1 MKHIFTI
8 ILTLL
13 FSLTL
18 AAQSHNDSA
27 LELVTQKDRMSRDS
41 EGSLRTLTIG
51 EHLYRADVYMANR
64 HFSEAREHWQKVLS
78 VYPTDSN
85 IPKALFGMGRSNM
98 WELNY
103 DQSIFWF
110 DRLIKDFANT
120 ADGQEGLAYK
130 GASYVRLGKNLEA
143 AQTYE
148 QYTVM
153 FPYGK
158 RIASSYLN
166 IIDSY
171 REAGDYDKA
180 NLWVDKTR
188 QRFNGADVET
198 DALHARLRM
207 ELYRKNWNAAIAAAD
222 DLLRLSNFGGTMAY
236 EDEVKFL
243 KSFALEHSGKK
254 NDAISV
260 YVSISLSP
268 TSYYGIMATERIA
281 DLGGNVEYRRS
292 AMRSQSQRVAVSYP
306 APYRSELLR
315 YAKTKGIDP
324 RFVLAIMKQ
333 ESSFRPRVKSPSAA
347 RGLLQLTIDTAL
359 KFNKDAGFYNVAPDD
374 LYRPNV
380 NIAIG
385 SAYIAELKNEFGGL
399 YEAIAASYNGGETN
413 AARWLARSN
422 PKEAAIFASEVGFS
436 ETKQYVYKVM
446 GNYSVY
452 QELYTED
459 LNRK

>member
-1 MKHIFTI
+1 MKHLFAIFI
-8 ILTLL
+8 ALAFSFTL
-13 FSLTL
+13 S
-18 AAQSHNDSA
+18 AQSYNDSA
-27 LELVTQKDRMSRDS
+27 LQAVTQKDVQSRDAD
-41 EGSLRTLTIG
+41 GALRTLTIG

-64 HFSEAREHWQKVLS
+64 HFAEAREHWQKVLS
-78 VYPTDSN
+78 AYPDDSN
-85 IPKALFGMGRSNM
+85 VPKALFGMGRSNM

-110 DRLIKDFANT
+110 DKLIRDHANT

-130 GASYVRLGKNLEA
+130 GASFVRLGKNLEA

-158 RIASSYLN
+158 RIASSFLN
-166 IIDSY
+166 IIDAY
-171 REAGDYDKA
+171 REAGEYDKA
-180 NLWVDKTR
+180 NLWVDKAR
-188 QRFNGADVET
+188 KRFDGMDVET

-207 ELYRKNWNAAIAAAD
+207 ELYRKNWSAAIAAAD
-222 DLLRLSNFGGTMAY
+222 ELLRLRNFSGTMAY
-236 EDEVKFL
+236 EDEVKYL
-243 KSFALEHSGKK
+243 KGFALEHSGRK
-254 NDAISV
+254 NDAMSV

-281 DLGGNVEYRRS
+281 ELGGNVEYRRS
-292 AMRSQSQRVAVSYP
+292 AMRSQSQRVARSYP
-306 APYRSELLR
+306 APFRSELLR
-315 YAKTKGIDP
+315 YSKTKGIDP

-333 ESSFRPRVKSPSAA
+333 ESSFRPGVKSPAAA

-359 KFNKDAGFYNVAPDD
+359 KFNEDAGFYNVKADD

-399 YEAIAASYNGGETN
+399 YEAIAASYNGGESN

-436 ETKQYVYKVM
+436 ETKKYVYKVM
-446 GNYSVY
+446 GNYRVY

-459 LNRK
+459 LIRK